1 MPARGMR
8 REREQGVK
16 NVFGDGEVGSR
27 EAEARRSDDATEE
40 FGDE

>member
-1 MPARGMR
+1 MR

-16 NVFGDGEVGSR
+16 NVFGDGEFRSR
-27 EAEARRSDDATEE
+27 EAEFGRSDDATEE